1 MIYRVAQEGLTNTA
15 RHAAADR
22 AELSLRPFPGGVEL
36 LVRDNGTGLGAAP
49 RERVSGGCVSGP
61 C

>member
-22 AELSLRPFPGGVEL
+22 AAVRLRTLPGAVEL
-36 LVRDNGTGLGAAP
+36 VVEDNGTGLGDAP
-49 RERVSGGCVSGP
+49 RAQASAACANAPS
-61 C
+61 